1 MSNFD
6 VDFPHVRKNGDIVAV
21 LTHYGVKLDGEG
33 VQRKALCPFHE
44 EKRPSFNVNVEKR
57 LFHCFACAAK
67 GNVIDFVQQIDPE
80 MKNPRRAAKQVATL
94 SNIATN
100 QNSTPTTT
108 TAPQKP
114 VVATKAAAAETTA
127 GVTAFIEPAAAAEA
141 EATEAGDGVL
151 VNRPLSFELKLE
163 PVNPDGTD
171 PVHALIKQ
179 TGIPYERLTA
189 LGIGMAVR
197 ATMKDRLA
205 IPIYNKDHELVAY
218 CGRHV
223 GPPLGEAGP
232 KYKFPVNFRK
242 EFELYGWD
250 VAQNFERV
258 VLVES
263 FLSVIKHGGVA
274 AEAGFGIASVMGTS
288 ISDRQVAL
296 LLETRPHVVV
306 CFDGDEA
313 GGIGSVQGAMMLA
326 QAGLWTV
333 VRNCECGR
341 KPHHDDSAA
350 FCEMCGVD

>member
-1 MSNFD
+1 MSKFD

-21 LTHYGVKLDGEG
+21 LTHYGVKLEGDG

-80 MKNPRRAAKQVATL
+80 MKNPRRAAKQVAEL
-94 SNIATN
+94 SSIATN
-100 QNSTPTTT
+100 QHSTASTT
-108 TAPQKP
+108 TAPPKP
-114 VVATKAAAAETTA
+114 ATTT
-127 GVTAFIEPAAAAEA
+127 PAAPVEKPEVVPAVEA
-141 EATEAGDGVL
+141 EPGSTATDDATGDGVL
-151 VNRPLSFELKLE
+151 VNRALSFELKLE
-163 PVNPDGTD
+163 PVVAGGTD
-171 PVHALIKQ
+171 PVHTFIADVGL
-179 TGIPYERLTA
+179 TPERLSA
-189 LGIGMAVR
+189 LGIGMAMR

-205 IPIYNKDHELVAY
+205 IPIYNKDRELVAY

-223 GPPLGEAGP
+223 GPPLADKEP
-232 KYKFPVNFRK
+232 KYKFPANFRK

-250 VAQNFERV
+250 VAQNFEWV

-263 FLSVIKHGGVA
+263 FLTVIKHGGVA

-296 LLETRPHVVV
+296 LLETRPHIIV

-313 GGIGSVQGAMMLA
+313 GKAGSVQVATALT

-333 VRNCECGR
+333 VRNCAPGR
-341 KPHHDDSAA
+341 KPHHDDSLA
-350 FCEMCGVD
+350 FCERHGVD